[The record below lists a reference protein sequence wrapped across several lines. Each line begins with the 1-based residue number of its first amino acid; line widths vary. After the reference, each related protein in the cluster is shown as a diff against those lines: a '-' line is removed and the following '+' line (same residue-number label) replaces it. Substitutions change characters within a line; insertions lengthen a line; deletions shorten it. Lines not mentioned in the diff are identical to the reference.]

1 MTAPVTIVTGSAS
14 GIGLHLTT
22 VLAARGHRIVATDLN
37 ERGLDEAR
45 EKHGWRQDQVVIQK
59 LDVTREEDWERTF
72 ENAEQTFGRV
82 ELLLNVAGALKPGKV
97 VDIEPRDVDLHLLVN
112 VKGTVLGTR
121 AAARR
126 MVRACSGHIVN
137 IGSLASLAP
146 VPGLSLYCASKF
158 AVRGFTLAAATELAE
173 HGVFV
178 TLVMPDAVQTPM
190 LDLQVDYEEA
200 AVTFSG
206 DRALTVEDIERV
218 IVDVVLPKH
227 PLEITIPLGR
237 GLLARAANSAPG
249 VSKMLYP
256 MLKKKGLAAQA
267 KAKRA

>member
-1 MTAPVTIVTGSAS
+1 MKSPVTVITGSAS

-22 VLAARGHRIVATDLN
+22 VLAGRGHRVIATDLN
-37 ERGLDEAR
+37 ERGLHEAS
-45 EKHGWRQDQVVIQK
+45 EKNRWSDANVLIEK
-59 LDVTREEDWERTF
+59 LDVTNESDWESVLDR
-72 ENAEQTFGRV
+72 AESAFGRV

-97 VDIEPRDVDLHLLVN
+97 VDLEARDIDLHLTVN

-126 MVRACSGHIVN
+126 MVSAGSGHIVN

-173 HGVFV
+173 YGVAV
-178 TLVMPDAVQTPM
+178 SLVMPDAVQTPM
-190 LDLQVDYEEA
+190 LDLQVAYEEA
-200 AVTFSG
+200 ALTFSG
-206 DRALTVEDIERV
+206 SRPLTVDEIVQV
-218 IVDVVLPKH
+218 IVDEVLAKR
-227 PLEITIPLGR
+227 PLEVTVPLGR
-237 GLLARAANSAPG
+237 GLLARAANAAPG
-249 VSKMLYP
+249 MSQLLYP

-267 KAKRA
+267 KAKRS